1 MSVRFQA
8 PGKVR
13 HGDAARSL
21 RIEITAVLMA
31 DRAFSRGVHAFT
43 FISADAAAPPFDFVE
58 ITAVLVADRAFSR
71 GLHAFTFIFA
81 DAAAP
86 AFDFIEITAVLVAE
100 RAFCRRLLT
109 FIDISADPALPFS
122 RFISRLRDFF
132 ITRPDLSCVFP
143 GCPIGSCIN
152 AQQAAAVRIMGVEKS
167 FCFFA

>member
-1 MSVRFQA
+1 
-8 PGKVR
+8 
-13 HGDAARSL
+13 
-21 RIEITAVLMA
+21 MA

-86 AFDFIEITAVLVAE
+86 AFDFIEITVVLVAE

-152 AQQAAAVRIMGVEKS
+152 AQQAAAVRIMGVEQS